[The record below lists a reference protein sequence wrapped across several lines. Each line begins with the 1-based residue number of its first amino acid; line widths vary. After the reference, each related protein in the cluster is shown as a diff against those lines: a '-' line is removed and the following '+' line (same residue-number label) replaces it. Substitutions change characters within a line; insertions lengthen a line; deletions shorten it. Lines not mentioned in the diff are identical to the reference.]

1 MFILKTGILKID
13 IAPVKSSYKR
23 ERGPFDRISLHRNCV
38 LSLDQNFNN
47 QLTKFFDAFQ
57 LIEICNNDFS
67 INCQNPSVL
76 FSQLI
81 ESSNNGILS
90 F

>member
-1 MFILKTGILKID
+1 M
-13 IAPVKSSYKR
+13 Y
-23 ERGPFDRISLHRNCV
+23 
-38 LSLDQNFNN
+38 
-47 QLTKFFDAFQ
+47 
-57 LIEICNNDFS
+57 S

-90 F
+90 FKTFLNNLTSPDCIYDLKHAQTVAELSRSLP

>member
-1 MFILKTGILKID
+1 MTLIK
-13 IAPVKSSYKR
+13 
-23 ERGPFDRISLHRNCV
+23 V
-38 LSLDQNFNN
+38 L
-47 QLTKFFDAFQ
+47 
-57 LIEICNNDFS
+57 

-76 FSQLI
+76 FCQLI